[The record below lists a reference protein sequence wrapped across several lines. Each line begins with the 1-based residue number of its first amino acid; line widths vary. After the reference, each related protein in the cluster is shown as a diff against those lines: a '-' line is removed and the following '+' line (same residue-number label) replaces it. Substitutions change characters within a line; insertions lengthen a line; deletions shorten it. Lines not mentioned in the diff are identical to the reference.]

1 MKAEGSCGFC
11 GHEMVEFRILRE
23 ESRAKRKTT
32 ALDLRM
38 ADFNNFR
45 NPFGKIPWHT
55 ATERR

>member
-1 MKAEGSCGFC
+1 MKAEGSC

-23 ESRAKRKTT
+23 GSRAKSKTT

-55 ATERR
+55 ATELR